1 MPLTACQNFHFDWLA
16 TYGLNGLFFF
26 IASWEELSNT
36 TNHGVKWVRAD
47 HAGQELYFA
56 GVSMPVGMED
66 CTKLPQITEALL
78 RKGNMESDIARFG
91 NWVLPLMPDVGVN
104 FKASWGKAKKQDSWR
119 LPKPGIKLFPGLLGR
134 RYESCLLPVIK
145 DQVRKFA

>member
-1 MPLTACQNFHFDWLA
+1 MKEA
-16 TYGLNGLFFF
+16 GLNGLFFF

-47 HAGQELYFA
+47 HAGQDLYFA
-56 GVSMPVGMED
+56 GVSMTVGMED

-91 NWVLPLMPDVGVN
+91 N
-104 FKASWGKAKKQDSWR
+104 
-119 LPKPGIKLFPGLLGR
+119 
-134 RYESCLLPVIK
+134 
-145 DQVRKFA
+145 